1 MIFRG
6 KEAVSTPGVRLFCCL
21 LAPPWIRG
29 SSHFTAIWDLW
40 WFLQITTNSTL
51 PYIIV
56 FLMEKFGE
64 NNRIIKQARSNFKI
78 NARHAILWEFM
89 SYYSSHEV
97 SYGQFPFIGPEL
109 GPSLSHKFCPL
120 VYWNQRLPF
129 LLFRAKACPFC
140 LTLVYLWYTVF
151 LYFIQTIDP
160 STQTLNYIT
169 LLEGVYLYTGFAFVL
184 FCFLFPVI
192 I

>member
-6 KEAVSTPGVRLFCCL
+6 KEAVSSPGARLCCL
-21 LAPPWIRG
+21 LAPLWIRG
-29 SSHFTAIWDLW
+29 SSHFTSVWDLW
-40 WFLQITTNSTL
+40 WFPQITTNSTL

-97 SYGQFPFIGPEL
+97 SYGQFPLIGPEL
-109 GPSLSHKFCPL
+109 GPLLSHKFCSL
-120 VYWNQRLPF
+120 VYWNQHVWPF
-129 LLFRAKACPFC
+129 YYSERRHAPFVSPLSICDIQYLF
-140 LTLVYLWYTVF
+140 
-151 LYFIQTIDP
+151 I
-160 STQTLNYIT
+160 
-169 LLEGVYLYTGFAFVL
+169 L
-184 FCFLFPVI
+184 FKQ
-192 I
+192 